1 MSKATAREQME
12 AWRAKC
18 IEELIPLKAALS
30 AVIHDVKRIRVAAK
44 SVVAKT
50 SMSSEMSSK
59 LSQGVEDRQNDVH
72 KALVKELGQEEAD
85 GLIDTDEY
93 PDTSEEDERDDK
105 TMALLDDIDS
115 PDPEDL
121 MDQVIDPLESLEEGI
136 SALLASF
143 KKLK

>member
-30 AVIHDVKRIRVAAK
+30 AVIHDVKRIRAAAK

-85 GLIDTDEY
+85 DLIDTDEY

-136 SALLASF
+136 AALLASF